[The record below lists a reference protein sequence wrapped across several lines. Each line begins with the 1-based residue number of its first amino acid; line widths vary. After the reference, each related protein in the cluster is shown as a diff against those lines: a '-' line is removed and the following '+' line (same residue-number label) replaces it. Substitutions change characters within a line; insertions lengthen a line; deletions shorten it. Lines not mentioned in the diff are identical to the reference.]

1 MPYSYGKYK
10 QEIKDWICS
19 NFDEN
24 ARILDVGAGS
34 GTYWNLLN
42 DKFKHIDCVEVFVP
56 YIEQFELGKNMR
68 MFLSLT

>member
-10 QEIKDWICS
+10 QEVKDWICS

-34 GTYWNLLN
+34 
-42 DKFKHIDCVEVFVP
+42 
-56 YIEQFELGKNMR
+56 
-68 MFLSLT
+68 